1 MSQAEFDAVI
11 VGAGIVG
18 ALLAKELTRAGKRI
32 LILEAGTASGVDNS
46 DPQAFKTYSS
56 FVDRYQTALIKIPNS
71 PYPPNPKA
79 PSTYATDNVQIKPG
93 GKIDSGYAIQTGPYP
108 FMSSYLRQ
116 QGGTTLHWMAS
127 CPRMLP
133 DDFRMQRDYG
143 VACDWPIAYE
153 DLVHDYAKAEWEIG
167 VSANVEDQRDD
178 GKTFAKGYDYPMEG
192 LPASYSDQWIG
203 DRINGSSFSIDGFE
217 FKPSVVGLPLARNST
232 PRKFPLSK
240 KQDGYPWNDTSLVDE
255 VAGSLYY
262 RATGA
267 VGAPHQGLRCE
278 GNSSCTPICPV
289 QAKYTAL
296 KTLAALDPDLCEI
309 RNQCVV
315 STLERDEHGR
325 ISRINYLDYGSGN
338 GSSANKSVTANI
350 YVLAAH
356 AVENAKLLLASK
368 LANSSDQVGRNL
380 MDHPYFMTWGLAPD
394 NVGSFRGPGY
404 TSGIPAFRSG
414 PFRKD
419 WAACRVDIGNWGWN
433 FSAFSPGSDVGRLL
447 EQNITGKSLRQ
458 ALAYQVP
465 RQIRFGFQIEQ
476 LPCSSNKV
484 SISDDYRDEIGL
496 HRPVISYDVSDY
508 TWDTMIKN
516 IEISNHFFDALKVKP
531 EDRYHLGG
539 NNGDADS
546 LATYREYKGVKLGFY
561 GAGHIMGTHR
571 MGSDSSSSVVNDNQ
585 RSWDHSNLYITG
597 CGSLPSVGTANPT
610 LTAAALAYRSSRD
623 MLRELR

>member
-1 MSQAEFDAVI
+1 MPETEFDVVI
-11 VGAGIVG
+11 VGAGIIG
-18 ALLAKELTRAGKRI
+18 ALVAKELTHARKRV
-32 LILEAGTASGVDNS
+32 LILEAGTTSGIDSS
-46 DPQAFKTYSS
+46 DSQAFKTYSS
-56 FVDRYQTALIKIPNS
+56 FVDQYQTALMKIPNS
-71 PYPPNPKA
+71 PYPHNPNA
-79 PSTYATDNVQIKPG
+79 PSPYATDNVQIK
-93 GKIDSGYAIQTGPYP
+93 SGEVSSAGYTVQTGPYP

-127 CPRMLP
+127 CPRLLP
-133 DDFRMQRDYG
+133 DDFRIQREYG
-143 VACDWPIAYE
+143 VGLDWPIGYT
-153 DLVHDYAKAEWEIG
+153 DLERDYAKAEWEIG
-167 VSANVEDQRDD
+167 VSGNVEDQRYE

-192 LPASYSDQWIG
+192 LPASYVDQWIG
-203 DRINGSSFSIDGFE
+203 ERVNGSLFSIDGFD
-217 FKPSVVGLPLARNST
+217 FKPSVVGLPLARNGI

-240 KQDGYPWNDTSLVDE
+240 KQDGFPWSENSMVDE
-255 VAGSLYY
+255 IAGGLYF
-262 RATGA
+262 RSKGA
-267 VGAPHQGLRCE
+267 VGAPHLGLRCE

-296 KTLAALDPDLCEI
+296 KTLAELNPALCEI

-315 STLERDEHGR
+315 STLDRDENGR
-325 ISRINYLDYGSGN
+325 ITRINYLDYGSKN
-338 GSSANKSVTANI
+338 GETTQQSVTAEI

-356 AVENAKLLLASK
+356 AVENAKLLLASE

-404 TSGIPAFRSG
+404 TSGIPAFRNG
-414 PFRKD
+414 AFRKD
-419 WAACRVDIGNWGWN
+419 WAASRVDIGNWGWN
-433 FSAFSPGSDVGRLL
+433 FSAFSPGSDVDRLL
-447 EQNITGKSLRQ
+447 KQNITGKSLRQ

-476 LPCSSNKV
+476 LPSRSNRV
-484 SISDDYRDEIGL
+484 TISDQYRDASGL

-508 TWDTMIKN
+508 TWDAMIKN
-516 IEISNHFFDALKVKP
+516 IEISHHFFDALKVKP
-531 EDRYHLGG
+531 DDRFHLGDG
-539 NNGDADS
+539 PNDADI
-546 LATYREYKGVKLGFY
+546 LPTYREYKGVKLGFY

-571 MGSDSSSSVVNDNQ
+571 MGNDSKSSVVNDRQ

-610 LTAAALAYRSSRD
+610 LTAAALAFRSSRD